1 MPRPTTSPGAA
12 RAESTLPGAA
22 PAESTPRRLIGRQA
36 ELTELIDRSV
46 SSSEPTITLLSGD
59 AGTGKTRLLQ
69 EVGVKASAAGG
80 LSLFGSCVQVGDFG
94 LPYLPIIDALRAVE
108 ADPDGAQ
115 VLQQEAAVR
124 PALARLL
131 PQLVGGPAPT
141 APGSDGLAQGQLFEA
156 LRRVLTALA
165 ETRPVL
171 LVIEDVHWADR
182 STRDL
187 IAFLARTL
195 RTGRIA
201 VIASY
206 RSDDLHRRHP
216 LRPLLAEMAR
226 LPHVRRI
233 NLGPLGRDEVAQLL
247 EQLSGAPVDP
257 QLLERVFARSEGN
270 AFFAEELARAR
281 AGGPPGRLPD
291 ELVDVLLSR
300 VEDLGPAGREAVRA
314 AAVAGRRVGHDLLLA
329 AAGTPDIEDG
339 LREAV
344 EAGLMISDGDTYAF
358 RHALYQE
365 AVYGDLL
372 PGERVRRHARFAQV
386 LADGVDPSV
395 GPAERAHHLLAS
407 HDLPGALRASVDAAA
422 AAEAMAA
429 PAEALRH
436 LEQAVSLL
444 DRVGDAG
451 GRLDLLRRAAEAAS
465 NSGDTARAMAF
476 GSAAVTEA
484 DACGADVMVRAQVRE
499 RLARLAFEADQSGD
513 RPSRE
518 ALELLP
524 DATALRARA
533 LATRARA
540 MFDGKSLEMAAEMLA
555 EAVRIAE
562 QTGADMIAAD
572 ALVTLSLMARRG
584 LLPAAGAP
592 AMIDAL
598 PMTTGPEGLDI
609 RVRTLRFLSA
619 QLMEDGDLEGAFAA
633 AQEGVDLTDRAGL
646 VWSSYGLDLRL
657 MRGWVLAATGDWDQV
672 LADSLAAVYAPT
684 EPGRV
689 LATQAVGVLVG
700 RGDPEA
706 ERLLARLRGTGDHY
720 AELQLDLAEVDQ
732 RLLQGRP
739 AEALA
744 LARACAAQLVEDG
757 WGTEKLLL
765 AARQAAALADL
776 ATGAGK
782 GRSEPGADL
791 AEQARALADEMDAV
805 PLTPASSGPLG
816 RSWRLRLRA
825 EADRANGADTAGQW
839 LQVRTAAVDAGRVPD
854 QAYAGIHAARLL
866 LSGGER
872 DRAADLL
879 RVAEA
884 QASQLGAAP
893 MLEQIAELA
902 RRGRLDL
909 RPTAAVQPTGSPLTA
924 RETEV
929 LTLVATGR
937 SNRQVGQELFISDKT
952 ASVHLSRV
960 MAKLGAATRT
970 EAVALARQRGLLP

>member
-1 MPRPTTSPGAA
+1 MRAVRGTPGAGSPASRVLRDDRSVPRPNPPSFV
-12 RAESTLPGAA
+12 
-22 PAESTPRRLIGRQA
+22 GRQT
-36 ELTELIDRSV
+36 ELTELIERSV
-46 SSSEPTITLLSGD
+46 GENEPTITLLSGD

-69 EVGVKASAAGG
+69 EVGANVTRAGG

-108 ADPDGAQ
+108 ADPDGAK
-115 VLQQEAAVR
+115 VLQAEAAVR

-131 PQLVGGPAPT
+131 PQLVDGPAST
-141 APGSDGLAQGQLFEA
+141 SAVQDGLAQGQLFEA
-156 LRRVLTALA
+156 LHRVLTALA
-165 ETRPVL
+165 ATRPLL

-195 RTGRIA
+195 RAGRVA

-233 NLGPLGRDEVAQLL
+233 NLGPFTRAELAVLLDE
-247 EQLSGAPVDP
+247 LSGSPMDPHLVD
-257 QLLERVFARSEGN
+257 RVFARSEGN
-270 AFFAEELARAR
+270 AFFAEELLRAARM
-281 AGGPPGRLPD
+281 GGSSRLPN
-291 ELVDVLLSR
+291 ELADVLLSR

-314 AAVAGRRVGHDLLLA
+314 AAVAGRRVGHNLLLA
-329 AAGTPDIEDG
+329 AAGRADIEDG

-344 EAGLMISDGDTYAF
+344 EAGLMISDGDTYMF

-395 GPAERAHHLLAS
+395 GPGERAHHLLAS
-407 HDLPGALRASVDAAA
+407 HDLPGALSASIDAAGS
-422 AAEAMAA
+422 AEAMAA

-444 DRVGDAG
+444 DRVGDHR

-465 NSGDTARAMAF
+465 NSGDTSRALAF
-476 GSAAVTEA
+476 GIAAVAEA
-484 DACGADVMVRAQVRE
+484 DASGADVMVRAQLRE
-499 RLARLAFEADQSGD
+499 RLARLEFEADQGGD
-513 RPSRE
+513 QPSRE

-524 DATALRARA
+524 DPSPLRARA

-540 MFDGKSLEMAAEMLA
+540 MFRGKNPEMTAQMLA
-555 EAVRIAE
+555 EAGRIAE
-562 QTGADMIAAD
+562 LTGADVIAAD

-584 LLPAAGAP
+584 FLPAVGAP

-598 PMTTGPEGLDI
+598 PMTSGPDGLDV

-619 QLMEDGDLEGAFAA
+619 QLMEDGDLDGAFAA
-633 AQEGVDLTDRAGL
+633 AQEGVELTEKAGL
-646 VWSSYGLDLRL
+646 AWSSYGLDLRL
-657 MRGWVLAATGDWDQV
+657 MRGWVLAATGDWDRV
-672 LADSLAAVYAPT
+672 LADSLVAVYAPT

-689 LATQAVGVLVG
+689 LATQAVGVLVN

-706 ERLLARLRGTGDHY
+706 EPLLARLRGTGDHY
-720 AELQLDLAEVDQ
+720 AELQLDLAEVDLH
-732 RLLQGRP
+732 LLQGRP
-739 AEALA
+739 ALA
-744 LARACAAQLVEDG
+744 LELARTCAAQLTEDG

-776 ATGAGK
+776 AVDDGGAGL
-782 GRSEPGADL
+782 G
-791 AEQARALADEMDAV
+791 EQATALADDMDEV

-816 RSWRLRLRA
+816 RAWRLRLRA
-825 EADRANGADTAGQW
+825 EADRANRRDTAAQW
-839 LQVRTAAVDAGRVPD
+839 LEVLAAARDSGRLHD
-854 QAYAGIHAARLL
+854 QAYAAIHAARQLL
-866 LSGGER
+866 AGGAR
-872 DRAADLL
+872 DEAAALL
-879 RVAEA
+879 RTADE
-884 QASQLGAAP
+884 QATTLGARP
-893 MLEQIAELA
+893 MLTEIAELA

-909 RPTAAVQPTGSPLTA
+909 RPTAVVQPTGSPLTA
-924 RETEV
+924 REAEV
-929 LTLVATGR
+929 LTLVATGL
-937 SNRQVGQELFISDKT
+937 SNRQVGQKLFISDKT
-952 ASVHLSRV
+952 ASVHLSHV

-970 EAVALARQRGLLP
+970 EAVALARERGLLP